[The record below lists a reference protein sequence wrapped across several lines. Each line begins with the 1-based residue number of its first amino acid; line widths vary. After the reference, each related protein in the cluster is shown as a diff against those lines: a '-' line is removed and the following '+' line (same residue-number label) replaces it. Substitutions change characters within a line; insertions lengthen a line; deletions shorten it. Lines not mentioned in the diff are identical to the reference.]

1 MRHTMLMNKKMH
13 IIVLILLAA
22 NVVTFVSYVRAKSDA
37 RAVRAELAQA
47 EARPAQGA
55 EVKAFLSFFVS
66 SVLQADG
73 EVSIEDRLRLES
85 DIRAIGDAELLS
97 LWTAFVASGTEE
109 EAQRNVEALLAGL
122 AAKI

>member
-1 MRHTMLMNKKMH
+1 MLMNKKMH